1 MEVSAVEVFASGGV
15 IWRSGDDGDVE
26 VLLVH
31 RPAYDDWT
39 FPKGKRRRD
48 ESDEACAVREVEEET
63 GYRCVLGH
71 ELTPTS
77 YVDRR
82 GRAKRV
88 RYWEMAV
95 AAHTPRTHDDEVD
108 EQVWLPLGDADRLLS
123 YDRDRI
129 VLVDF
134 ACWAGAAAAR

>member
-1 MEVSAVEVFASGGV
+1 MDVTAIEVFASGGL
-15 IWRSGDDGDVE
+15 IWRSDAGRVE

-39 FPKGKRRRD
+39 FPKGKRQRD

-71 ELTPTS
+71 ELVTTS

-82 GRAKRV
+82 GRTKRV

-95 AAHTPRTHDDEVD
+95 AAHTGRVADDEVD
-108 EQVWLPLGDADRLLS
+108 EQAWLPLGEADQLLT
-123 YDRDRI
+123 YDRDRA
-129 VLVDF
+129 VLLDF
-134 ACWAGAAAAR
+134 ARWAGAAVPR